1 MSSISPLL
9 FVVSGPSGSGKGTL
23 MKHVVERFP
32 EIRRVPTYTTREPRP
47 GEVRDQD
54 YRYVDETTFNA
65 HLDSGEIFECT
76 RSYGSHLYGS
86 PRKLLEVSDPSP
98 LIVEMD
104 YKGMFR
110 IRASSRRH
118 VVPLFVLPPL
128 GKELEGRITGR
139 NKESDLK
146 ARLEIGLDQLQFAW
160 AYDYVV
166 ENLELDKF
174 MADIEHAVGAELLR
188 ARGRQAMLDHRHDYD
203 HTLVG

>member
-23 MKHVVERFP
+23 MKHVTAHFP
-32 EIRRVPTYTTREPRP
+32 EIHRVPTYTTREPRV
-47 GEVRDQD
+47 GETREQD
-54 YRYVDETTFNA
+54 YRYIDETTFEA

-86 PRKLLEVSDPSP
+86 PRKLLEVSDPNP

-118 VVPLFVLPPL
+118 IISLFVLPPL
-128 GKELEGRITGR
+128 GEELEERITSR
-139 NKESDLK
+139 SIEKDLK
-146 ARLEIGLDQLQFAW
+146 ARLDVGLDQLQFAW

-166 ENLELDKF
+166 ENIKLEHFL
-174 MADIEHAVGAELLR
+174 ADTEHAIGAELVR

-203 HTLVG
+203 HTLVA